1 MPTAQTLREK
11 LEYLVRATGRK
22 EAEIVAEAVEEG
34 ITELYRK
41 QIANAYLAGEID
53 REQAIAE
60 LGEDVVEDLDYARM
74 SVERDVKWGL
84 KGE

>member
-1 MPTAQTLREK
+1 MPIAQTLREK
-11 LEYLVRATGRK
+11 LEYLVRATGRR
-22 EAEIVAEAVEEG
+22 EAEIIAEAVEEG

-60 LGEDVVEDLDYARM
+60 LGEDIVENLDYALRAI
-74 SVERDVKWGL
+74 EQDVRWGL
-84 KGE
+84 KG